1 MKTELRDKL
10 VSLEAGDPV
19 SYEILEEIENSDT
32 TVEVHSYYSDS
43 TGFIEGWRI
52 GKKGEIVVNC
62 LHSGE
67 PIVRK
72 AQHVEDEVCN

>member
-19 SYEILEEIENSDT
+19 SYEILEEIEKSDT
-32 TVEVHSYYSDS
+32 DVEVCSYYTDS
-43 TGFIEGWRI
+43 AGFIEGWRI
-52 GKKGEIVVNC
+52 GKKGEIVVNT
-62 LHSGE
+62 LDYSE

-72 AQHVEDEVCN
+72 TQHVEDEV